1 MAADNQIRQNL
12 AKDQIRLSD
21 DDLQSVI
28 RFLNSLAKIEYEVYR
43 QQKSESKYGNS
54 KEPQDISN
62 NNQKLAA

>member
-54 KEPQDISN
+54 EEPQDISN